1 MLSIE
6 RQGIIKNILLEHKS
20 VSVADL
26 TERFGVSFET
36 IRRDLKVLE
45 KEGMIEKTYGGAV
58 LKQKVMNPADYQ
70 TLSHIMV
77 DSKRKMAL
85 RAVRLLVPGDCIYI
99 GFSSTC
105 VQVADVLPDIPLV
118 VMTNSLEVMKR
129 LSERKNVTLFST
141 GGSWDG
147 RNCAFLGRAALDSLT
162 GYHLDKAFISC
173 RGLSMEEG
181 ISDKTGLESDMR
193 RRVTE
198 CSNEVYLMADSTKFD
213 KVTFVK
219 TCGFDRITGVITDEP
234 MSDHW
239 QSFLKGRGIR
249 CFDRDLSDDAGSPE
263 EDIREDR

>member
-99 GFSSTC
+99 GFSSTWEERDAFFHWRELGWP
-105 VQVADVLPDIPLV
+105 QLRFSRTGRPGQSD
-118 VMTNSLEVMKR
+118 R
-129 LSERKNVTLFST
+129 LSSGQGVHLLPGTEH
-141 GGSWDG
+141 GGRDQRQDRPG
-147 RNCAFLGRAALDSLT
+147 VGYAAP
-162 GYHLDKAFISC
+162 G
-173 RGLSMEEG
+173 
-181 ISDKTGLESDMR
+181 
-193 RRVTE
+193 
-198 CSNEVYLMADSTKFD
+198 
-213 KVTFVK
+213 
-219 TCGFDRITGVITDEP
+219 DR
-234 MSDHW
+234 MF
-239 QSFLKGRGIR
+239 Q
-249 CFDRDLSDDAGSPE
+249 
-263 EDIREDR
+263 